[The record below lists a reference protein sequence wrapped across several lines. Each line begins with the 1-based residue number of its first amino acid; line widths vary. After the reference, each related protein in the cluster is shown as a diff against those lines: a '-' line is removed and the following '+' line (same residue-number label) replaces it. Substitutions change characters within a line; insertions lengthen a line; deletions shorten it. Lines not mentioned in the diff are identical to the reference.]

1 MKKVIVIDD
10 EIATREF
17 FEFLLEDRGYT
28 VDLAATGEIG
38 LEKINTIPYDLS
50 VIDLN
55 LPDIDGLELIARIK
69 QIHPNMPIIVVT
81 AYGTMDNIV
90 RALDA
95 GIDHLYVKPFDD
107 KNEILN
113 TIENLTGKKGS
124 KEPDP
129 SKDYSEDIA
138 DLGIIGKSKKMV
150 KIFGIISLA
159 AKANSPVIIVGETGT
174 GKELIAR
181 AIHNLSGRPGKFLPI
196 NCAAIPEN
204 LFESTL
210 FGYKKGAFT
219 GANDDRPGLIA
230 EADGGTVL
238 LDEVTE
244 MPLSFQAKFLRVIQE
259 KKFYEIGSTIER
271 SSDFRIISTTNRN
284 IDEAVRE
291 GLFRS
296 DLFYR
301 LNVIRIEV
309 PPLRERKEDI
319 PILAEYFIRE
329 ICSSLCIKKKRLS
342 TEALSK
348 LMIYQYPGN
357 IRELRNIIE
366 RAIILESHDTITK
379 DSVQFGDLGKVGIRD
394 KKYREALNIFEREYF
409 IEILNK
415 SDWDFKKASTLAG
428 IHISTLYRKLKS
440 LGILTRD

>member
-1 MKKVIVIDD
+1 
-10 EIATREF
+10 
-17 FEFLLEDRGYT
+17 
-28 VDLAATGEIG
+28 
-38 LEKINTIPYDLS
+38 
-50 VIDLN
+50 
-55 LPDIDGLELIARIK
+55 
-69 QIHPNMPIIVVT
+69 
-81 AYGTMDNIV
+81 
-90 RALDA
+90 
-95 GIDHLYVKPFDD
+95 
-107 KNEILN
+107 
-113 TIENLTGKKGS
+113 
-124 KEPDP
+124 
-129 SKDYSEDIA
+129 
-138 DLGIIGKSKKMV
+138 MV

-181 AIHNLSGRPGKFLPI
+181 AIHNLSGRPGKFIPI

-210 FGYKKGAFT
+210 FGYKRGAFT

-271 SSDFRIISTTNRN
+271 GSDFRIISTTNRN

-342 TEALSK
+342 AEALSK

-379 DSVQFGDLGKVGIRD
+379 DSIQFGDLGKVGIRD

-415 SDWDFKKASTLAG
+415 YDWDFKKASAFSG

>member
-28 VDLAATGEIG
+28 IDLASTGEAG
-38 LEKINTIPYDLS
+38 LEKIRSFPYDLS
-50 VIDLN
+50 IVDLN
-55 LPDIDGLELIARIK
+55 LPDIDGLELIAKIK
-69 QIHPNMPIIVVT
+69 KIHPNMPIIVVT

-90 RALDA
+90 RVLDA
-95 GIDHLYVKPFDD
+95 GIDHLYVKPFED
-107 KNEILN
+107 KNEVLN
-113 TIENLTGKKGS
+113 TIENLTDKKRS
-124 KEPDP
+124 KGPDL
-129 SKDYSEDIA
+129 SKGYPEDIT

-181 AIHNLSGRPGKFLPI
+181 AIHNLSGRTGKFIPI

-210 FGYKKGAFT
+210 FGYKRGAFT

-296 DLFYR
+296 DLYYR

-319 PILAEYFIRE
+319 PILAEHFIRE
-329 ICSSLCIKKKRLS
+329 ICSNLCIKKKRLS
-342 TEALSK
+342 GEALSK

-357 IRELRNIIE
+357 IRELRNIME
-366 RAIILESHDTITK
+366 RAIVLESHDTITK
-379 DSVQFGDLGKVGIRD
+379 DSIQFGDLKKVDIGTKR
-394 KKYREALNIFEREYF
+394 YREALNIFEREYF
-409 IEILNK
+409 IEVLNRA
-415 SDWDFKKASTLAG
+415 DWDFKKASSLAG

-440 LGILTRD
+440 LGIFTRG